1 MKERSAQHATFVIER
16 TYPASPA
23 RLYRAFTDPAA
34 KARWFAGPAGQWK
47 ELERRHDLRVGG
59 RELVKGAFEDGPV
72 STYDALIHDLVPG
85 ERLVY
90 SYTMKLDDVP
100 ISVSLSTVVISAAG
114 EGVRLHYTEQVVF
127 LDGYDDA
134 GKRKMGSEGLF
145 DQLGRSLQSG
155 DQDDAGRA
163 ATS

>member
-1 MKERSAQHATFVIER
+1 MTERSTQHATFVIER

-23 RLYRAFTDPAA
+23 RLYKAFTDPAA
-34 KARWFAGPAGQWK
+34 KARWFSGPAGRWK
-47 ELERRHDLRVGG
+47 EIERRHDLRVGG

-72 STYDALIHDLVPG
+72 STYDALIHDAVPG

-90 SYTMKLDDVP
+90 SYTMKLDEVP
-100 ISVSLSTVVISAAG
+100 ISVSLSTVVIEAAG
-114 EGVRLHYTEQVVF
+114 SGVRLLYTEQVVF

-145 DQLGRSLQSG
+145 DQLGASLE
-155 DQDDAGRA
+155 REEN
-163 ATS
+163 